1 VGIEQR
7 QVTASSDKAVCI
19 KHKSLQSACRCRCRC
34 VMPTQVQVRG
44 ETARQQFA
52 ASSKSA
58 EAVLEL
64 ARGRHNDTP
73 PRQCTRPA
81 SERLPAQA
89 PLCPLSLRLYRLL
102 CGSASPN
109 LAGLRLGDGW
119 LLSRRYQ
126 LHSAPEAEVALTYS
140 LVHFG
145 TARNPSA
152 HARRRLPAAFTD
164 TACSAQ
170 LCVWLPAPRPRR

>member
-7 QVTASSDKAVCI
+7 QVTASNDKAVCI
-19 KHKSLQSACRCRCRC
+19 KHKSLQSACRCRCG
-34 VMPTQVQVRG
+34 MPTQVRG
-44 ETARQQFA
+44 ETEATIRYVFHW
-52 ASSKSA
+52 KSA

-81 SERLPAQA
+81 SKRLPAQA
-89 PLCPLSLRLYRLL
+89 PLCPLSPRLYRLL
-102 CGSASPN
+102 CGSASPT

-126 LHSAPEAEVALTYS
+126 LHSAPEAEVAPTYS